1 MKKIDL
7 GQAITILANFGV
19 LIGIL
24 LLVFE
29 LNQNRV
35 VTEAQTRSAIT
46 ASIIDLSEMISQSPM
61 GMTIYEKRLDKEPL
75 TAKEI
80 YWQRGAS
87 RAVFRHWE
95 NVYFQYR
102 AGLFHEEELDTYR
115 VYWRNVTRCR
125 TWEQDFWANA
135 KMQFN
140 PHFRGEMDSILEESG
155 DCQSPDL

>member
-7 GQAITILANFGV
+7 GQTISLLSNIGV

-46 ASIIDLSEMISQSPM
+46 ASIIELNQMLTQTPM
-61 GMTIYEKRLDKEPL
+61 GMTIYEKTLSKEPL
-75 TAKEI
+75 TDRELI
-80 YWQRGAS
+80 WQRGAS
-87 RAVFRHWE
+87 RSVFRHWE

-102 AGLFHEEELDTYR
+102 ADLFNEQELDTYR

-125 TWEQDFWANA
+125 PWQQEFWANTR
-135 KMQFN
+135 MQFN
-140 PHFRGEMDSILEESG
+140 PYFREEMDSILGEAG
-155 DCQSPDL
+155 GC